1 MYCRTAENVVN
12 CGGKKSRLHSIIAK
26 GRSWPMTPAI
36 PDLRQY
42 LTTAYGDEELAA
54 LCADYFRDVQEQP

>member
-1 MYCRTAENVVN
+1 
-12 CGGKKSRLHSIIAK
+12 
-26 GRSWPMTPAI
+26 MTPSI

-42 LTTAYGDEELAA
+42 LTAAYGDDELAT